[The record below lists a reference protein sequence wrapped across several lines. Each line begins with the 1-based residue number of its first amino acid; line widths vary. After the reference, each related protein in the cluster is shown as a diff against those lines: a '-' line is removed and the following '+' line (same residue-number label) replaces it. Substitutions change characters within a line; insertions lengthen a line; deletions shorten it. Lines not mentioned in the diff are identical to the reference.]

1 MSHATRVSAYG
12 RHAGAFLLHFAHGG
26 LVVAG
31 LIVTVFVGVRFADQG
46 LSGLSMP
53 GLFGRAEVAAQQDA
67 APAVQVAEADAAEAP
82 AEPAPAAT
90 ATHLDRLSPEMGRV
104 SEYLSRRYKVSRAAI
119 EPLIRSALATGRS
132 VGLDPVLIIAVMGVE
147 SSFNPFAE
155 SSFGAQGLMQVV
167 PRFHKDK
174 IDPSAGAHPLLDPNE
189 NIRVGALVLKEYIRR
204 NGSLT
209 AGLQQY
215 GGDPSSAY
223 ANRVLAE
230 AQRLKTAMKS
240 GPRLAS
246 AS

>member
-1 MSHATRVSAYG
+1 M
-12 RHAGAFLLHFAHGG
+12 HFAHGG

-46 LSGLSMP
+46 LAGLSMP
-53 GLFGRAEVAAQQDA
+53 GLFGRTEVATQASP
-67 APAVQVAEADAAEAP
+67 PALQVAEVEVETADAVEPVADVAP
-82 AEPAPAAT
+82 
-90 ATHLDRLSPEMGRV
+90 HQDRLSPEMGRL

-119 EPLIRSALATGRS
+119 EPLIRSALTTGRA
-132 VGLDPVLIIAVMGVE
+132 VGVDPVLIIAVMGVE

-155 SSFGAQGLMQVV
+155 SPFGAQGLMQVV

-204 NGSLT
+204 NGSLA

-223 ANRVLAE
+223 TNRVLAE
-230 AQRLKTAMKS
+230 AQRLKSAMKS
-240 GPRLAS
+240 GARLAS